1 MIPAAAR
8 TGADW
13 TATPPRPDNRRNTYV
28 RHRTTFFPVGPSNGI
43 LVTMSPKSAS
53 SPPLYL
59 GEFELLI
66 LLAVLRLDADAYGV
80 TIKDALDGET
90 SRDVTL
96 GAIYKTLG
104 RLEAKGFVSTRLGE
118 PTPQRGGKRKKLY
131 RLEPLGHRALKQSIA
146 DLRRLARGLG
156 RALEAL

>member
-1 MIPAAAR
+1 
-8 TGADW
+8 
-13 TATPPRPDNRRNTYV
+13 
-28 RHRTTFFPVGPSNGI
+28 
-43 LVTMSPKSAS
+43 MSLKSAS
-53 SPPLYL
+53 GAPPLYL
-59 GEFELLI
+59 GEFELLV
-66 LLAVLRLDADAYGV
+66 LLAVLRLDSDAYGV

-104 RLEAKGFVSTRLGE
+104 RLEDKGYLSSRLGD

-131 RLEPLGHRALKQSIA
+131 RLEPLGSRALKQSMA

-156 RALEAL
+156 RALEAQ